1 MIEELFYKFVQH
13 ARVHELIPG
22 YTIQLRLHVL
32 SLRTT
37 CLFAV
42 KSYMCHFG
50 TNGHGATLA
59 LHPGHLQVHEGLQWL
74 LGLSTCLDPPTTRA
88 VGTAFT
94 VCTPTWGQVT
104 VVHTEAT
111 TNTPDMTWEEIMQRH
126 GRHTTG
132 YTVLTKAEIDTLL
145 QSRRITNIFRKD
157 RRHIIVDSSVQDA
170 VNTAAFD
177 VSMGYM
183 QVHNDEEDSDV
194 YYILQFE
201 IDYSNLIDSVYN
213 KIVSI

>member
-1 MIEELFYKFVQH
+1 MIEELFYKIVQH

-32 SLRTT
+32 SFKNYMSFCGEVLHVPLWHKRPWSYIGSTSRTPPST
-37 CLFAV
+37 RRATMATRTEHMLGSTNY
-42 KSYMCHFG
+42 KSSWDSLHRVY
-50 TNGHGATLA
+50 TTL
-59 LHPGHLQVHEGLQWL
+59 
-74 LGLSTCLDPPTTRA
+74 
-88 VGTAFT
+88 
-94 VCTPTWGQVT
+94 GQVT
-104 VVHTEAT
+104 VVHSEAT

-183 QVHNDEEDSDV
+183 QVHSDE
-194 YYILQFE
+194 
-201 IDYSNLIDSVYN
+201 
-213 KIVSI
+213 